1 MKKTVL
7 FLASITL
14 LSFLPLKT
22 GISKKERKY
31 AIAVLEQTRDEL
43 ISSLKSLTIAQM
55 RFKPVEDRWSIE
67 ECVKHIAATEIMLW
81 QITNEKIQDAPNPEK
96 RAEIKMTDEDVMIKG
111 PDRTVKVKTAPS
123 LEPQNTS
130 FANLGDAIISF
141 KDNRD
146 KLISYVKHTDA
157 DLRNHVATL
166 PFGSLDC
173 YQMILFIAA
182 HTRRHTAQIE
192 EIKMG
197 LVFPKQ

>member
-7 FLASITL
+7 FLGAFIL
-14 LSFLPLKT
+14 LSLSPSKT
-22 GISKKERKY
+22 GITKKERKY
-31 AIAVLEQTRDEL
+31 AIQVLEQTRDEL
-43 ISSLKSLTIAQM
+43 ISSLKNLSVAQI
-55 RFKPVEDRWSIE
+55 RFKPVENRWSIE
-67 ECVKHIAATEIMLW
+67 ECVKHIAAAEIMLW
-81 QITNEKIQDAPNPEK
+81 QMTNGKIQEPANAEK
-96 RAEIKMTDEDVMIKG
+96 RVEIKMTDEDVMIKG
-111 PDRTVKVKTAPS
+111 ADRGVKVKTAPS
-123 LEPQNTS
+123 LEPQNTP
-130 FANLGDAIISF
+130 FANTGEAIISF

-146 KLISYVKHTDA
+146 KLIGYVKNTDA

-173 YQMILFIAA
+173 YQMILFMAA